1 MKILIVEDNKEL
13 SQSMSAYLQSEG
25 FLCEV
30 AMDFD
35 TADEKTDLYSYD
47 CILID
52 ISLPGGSGLELLKK
66 MKKKR
71 TTSGIIIISDK
82 CSEYESVLDQEAG
95 RIDSLSKPFQLCEL
109 SERIKALFRT
119 INVEGKNEIQ
129 SEELNIDPADLLEN

>member
-13 SQSMSAYLQSEG
+13 SQSISAYLQSEG

-52 ISLPGGSGLELLKK
+52 ISLPGGSGLEL
-66 MKKKR
+66 
-71 TTSGIIIISDK
+71 
-82 CSEYESVLDQEAG
+82 
-95 RIDSLSKPFQLCEL
+95 
-109 SERIKALFRT
+109 
-119 INVEGKNEIQ
+119 
-129 SEELNIDPADLLEN
+129 